1 MAGFLAAGMKAI
13 RLPGMLATHQH
24 YRWLVTSHHPDH
36 PTRYSCGGSTGITPV
51 SHHQTAAPNVAALP
65 LWPKPKLRP

>member
-24 YRWLVTSHHPDH
+24 YRWLVTSHHI
-36 PTRYSCGGSTGITPV
+36 TRITQPV
-51 SHHQTAAPNVAALP
+51 TVAGAAPASHRFP
-65 LWPKPKLRP
+65 ITKRQRRT